1 MHAHLRG
8 KLHKE
13 VVICSEGTDADTLA
27 DGGGQSF
34 DLIETA
40 VQLVQICQPDEEEGG
55 LRACGAITI
64 YTVHTMWNKFNL
76 LWKEHSSDLWM
87 HFHKCGLQG
96 TKSPESYTFHNA
108 AQ

>member
-1 MHAHLRG
+1 MHTHLRG

-13 VVICSEGTDADTLA
+13 VVIRSEGTDADTLA

-40 VQLVQICQPDEEEGG
+40 VQLVQICQPDEDEGG
-55 LRACGAITI
+55 LRACGAIMI
-64 YTVHTMWNKFNL
+64 YTVHTMWSKFNL
-76 LWKEHSSDLWM
+76 LWKEHSSDLWT
-87 HFHKCGLQG
+87 HFHKCGLRG